1 MTAVLLLSGGM
12 DSTALAAWKRPAHC
26 LVIDYG
32 QQAAQAEA
40 RAAELVTELLG
51 LPLHTLRVDLA
62 PLGQGTLAGEADS
75 PHSEFAEF
83 WPFRNQFLITI
94 AAAWALKNGAD
105 EVWTGSIRTDD
116 RHVDGSAPFY
126 HAIDALTGMQEGSI
140 RVSAPAIELN
150 CDELVELSGVTDEVL
165 SWTHSCHTAD
175 ISCGQCA
182 GCLKRRGTLARL
194 GRLR

>member
-1 MTAVLLLSGGM
+1 VNAVLLLSGGM

-32 QQAAQAEA
+32 QQAARAEA
-40 RAAELVTELLG
+40 RAAALIAELLD
-51 LPLHTLRVDLA
+51 LPLHATKVDLA
-62 PLGQGTLAGEADS
+62 QLGQGTLAGEFDS

-83 WPFRNQFLITI
+83 WPYRNQFLITI
-94 AAAWALKNGAD
+94 AAAWALKNGAT

-116 RHVDGSAPFY
+116 RHVDGSASFY
-126 HAIDALTGMQEGSI
+126 NAIDALVGLQEGSI
-140 RVSAPAIELN
+140 RVNAPAIEL
-150 CDELVELSGVTDEVL
+150 DAAELVDVSGVSDEVL
-165 SWTHSCHTAD
+165 SWTHSCHMAD

-182 GCLKRRGTLARL
+182 GCLKRRSTLARL